1 PLLHQRVR
9 QAWRKGARVH
19 VVNPVDFDFT
29 FDIEGKHIVAP
40 SRIADA
46 LGSGELAGALRA
58 GDRAAVIVGALAES
72 GPHAGAIR
80 AAATSLAGS
89 TGAALCRIPQ
99 GANALGLANAGVL
112 PASHDARSMLE
123 QARSAYVLYGIE
135 PGLDFADQA
144 QALKSL
150 KGAQVV
156 AFSQFACEST
166 RAVADVILPIGALPE
181 IDATLTNL
189 DGREQQAV
197 AGAKLPGEARP
208 GWRVLRMLGAGLGL
222 EDFGFV
228 DIAGLRAGMSA
239 VPVAPAAT
247 REGDVADS
255 GGGLELATAPAIY
268 RGDAVVRRAAALQ
281 AHPLTLGPQITL
293 NPEDARRIGV
303 ADQAMVKVSNHA
315 GTATLKASVSD
326 SVAAGSAWVERGYG
340 ATAALVAGRVE
351 VQQA

>member
-1 PLLHQRVR
+1 
-9 QAWRKGARVH
+9 
-19 VVNPVDFDFT
+19 
-29 FDIEGKHIVAP
+29 
-40 SRIADA
+40 
-46 LGSGELAGALRA
+46 
-58 GDRAAVIVGALAES
+58 S
-72 GPHAGAIR
+72 GPHAAAIR
-80 AAATSLAGS
+80 SAAVSLAS
-89 TGAALCRIPQ
+89 ATGAALCRIPQ

-112 PASHDARSMLE
+112 PASRDARAMLE
-123 QARSAYVLYGIE
+123 QPRSAYVLYGIE

-228 DIAGLRAGMSA
+228 DIAGLRAGIQPVPRPLAEGQGAAA
-239 VPVAPAAT
+239 VS
-247 REGDVADS
+247 DH
-255 GGGLELATAPAIY
+255 GGGLE
-268 RGDAVVRRAAALQ
+268 
-281 AHPLTLGPQITL
+281 
-293 NPEDARRIGV
+293 
-303 ADQAMVKVSNHA
+303 
-315 GTATLKASVSD
+315 
-326 SVAAGSAWVERGYG
+326 
-340 ATAALVAGRVE
+340 
-351 VQQA
+351 